1 MPKFSI
7 LPQEARFYD
16 LFEKASE
23 NLVQAAKE
31 LRDLFNGY
39 DNVPIKVQHIAE
51 LEHEGDSIT
60 HSIMEKLHITFVTPL
75 DREDIAQL
83 TNKLDDMLD
92 MIEAGANAMI
102 LYNVSQPTDCS
113 QHVAD
118 IIVDMAERLC
128 KVMPRLRQKKLM
140 KQILEECVEVN
151 RLENEADQHFREAM
165 TNLFTTD
172 NPDPIEIIKWRE
184 IYEILEAATDRGE
197 DVANVLEGIV
207 LKYA

>member
-1 MPKFSI
+1 VPKFSLI
-7 LPQEARFYD
+7 PKEVKFYD
-16 LFEKASE
+16 LFEKATE

-31 LRDLFNGY
+31 LADLLKNY
-39 DNVPIKVQHIAE
+39 KNVKIKVKHIGE

-60 HSIMEKLHITFVTPL
+60 HGIMEKLHSTFVTPL

-92 MIEAGANAMI
+92 LIEAGANAMI
-102 LYNVSQPTDCS
+102 LYNVSKPTECS

-118 IIVDMAERLC
+118 IIVDMAERLYRA
-128 KVMPRLRQKKLM
+128 MPMIRQKKLM
-140 KQILEECVEVN
+140 KRILEECVEIN
-151 RLENEADQHFREAM
+151 RLENEADQHFREAI
-165 TNLFTTD
+165 TDLFAAAD
-172 NPDPIEIIKWRE
+172 PDPIETIKWRE

-197 DVANVLEGIV
+197 DAANALEGIV

>member
-1 MPKFSI
+1 MPKFSLI
-7 LPQEARFYD
+7 PKEVKFYD
-16 LFEKASE
+16 LFEKATE

-31 LRDLFNGY
+31 LADLLKNY
-39 DNVPIKVQHIAE
+39 KNVKIKVKHIGE

-60 HSIMEKLHITFVTPL
+60 HGIMEKLHSTFVTPL

-92 MIEAGANAMI
+92 LIEAGANAMI
-102 LYNVSQPTDCS
+102 LYNVSKPTECS

-118 IIVDMAERLC
+118 IIVDMAERLYRA
-128 KVMPRLRQKKLM
+128 MPMIRQKKLM
-140 KQILEECVEVN
+140 KRILEECVEIN
-151 RLENEADQHFREAM
+151 RLENEADQHFREAI
-165 TNLFTTD
+165 TDLFAAAD
-172 NPDPIEIIKWRE
+172 PDPIETIKWRE

-197 DVANVLEGIV
+197 DAANALEGIV

>member
-1 MPKFSI
+1 MPKFSL
-7 LPQEARFYD
+7 LPREVKFYE
-16 LFEKASE
+16 LFEKASV

-31 LRDLFNGY
+31 LRDLFKNY
-39 DNVPIKVQHIAE
+39 ENVNIKVSHIAE
-51 LEHEGDSIT
+51 LEHKGDSIT

-83 TNKLDDMLD
+83 TNTLDDMLD

-102 LYNVSQPTDCS
+102 LYNVSQPTACAK
-113 QHVAD
+113 HVAD
-118 IIVDMAERLC
+118 IIVDIAERLSA
-128 KVMPRLRQKKLM
+128 VIPLLRQKKLM
-140 KQILEECVEVN
+140 KQILEECIEVN

-165 TNLFTTD
+165 TDLFTAD

-197 DVANVLEGIV
+197 DVANVLEGVV